1 LVEALDLGLRLAEAG
16 ALGCERAHQLL
27 QRLHIV
33 RQCGEID
40 VHDGEE

>member
-1 LVEALDLGLRLAEAG
+1 MKSLDLCLRLAQTG
-16 ALGCERAHQLL
+16 TLGCERAYQLL

-40 VHDGEE
+40 VHDREE